1 MLKTLPPRP
10 TTKVARQW
18 HAEEVRARL
27 RIGEIVAR
35 LERNALGEVLENER
49 PMTKEQVM
57 SAKILLA
64 KALPDLVAI
73 KHSGNVNVVRPDDLT
88 DAELASIATSRSDGV
103 AEPPA
108 ITTEPSEV
116 H

>member
-1 MLKTLPPRP
+1 MLRTLTPPVA
-10 TTKVARQW
+10 TKASRRW

-27 RIGEIVAR
+27 KINAIISR
-35 LERNALGEVLENER
+35 LERCALGRLQ
-49 PMTKEQVM
+49 MTKEQLT
-57 SAKILLA
+57 AARILLA

-88 DAELASIATSRSDGV
+88 DAELASIATGRSVGT
-103 AEPPA
+103 AEPAPVA
-108 ITTEPSEV
+108 PEPVEV

>member
-1 MLKTLPPRP
+1 MISTSKPPIA
-10 TTKVARQW
+10 TKASRRW

-27 RIGEIVAR
+27 KINAIISR
-35 LERNALGEVLENER
+35 LERCALGHLE
-49 PMTKEQVM
+49 MTKEQLT
-57 SAKILLA
+57 AARIILA

-108 ITTEPSEV
+108 IATEPSEV

>member
-1 MLKTLPPRP
+1 MQKTLPPRP

-27 RIGEIVAR
+27 QINAIVSR
-35 LERNALGEVLENER
+35 LERHALGKLEP

-57 SAKILLA
+57 AAKILLA

-88 DAELASIATSRSDGV
+88 DAELANIARGGSAGV
-103 AEPPA
+103 VGPSPSAP
-108 ITTEPSEV
+108 EPSEV

>member
-1 MLKTLPPRP
+1 MRSVPKTTR
-10 TTKVARQW
+10 ASRQW

-27 RIGEIVAR
+27 RINEIVSR
-35 LERNALGEVLENER
+35 LERHVMDELEP

-57 SAKILLA
+57 AAKILLA
-64 KALPDLVAI
+64 KALPDLVAV

-88 DAELASIATSRSDGV
+88 DAELADIAQRSRAGV
-103 AEPPA
+103 VESPRSAPEPG
-108 ITTEPSEV
+108 EV

>member
-1 MLKTLPPRP
+1 MIKTLPPRP
-10 TTKVARQW
+10 TTKVSRQW

-27 RIGEIVAR
+27 RIGEIVSR
-35 LERNALGEVLENER
+35 LERNALGELEK

-57 SAKILLA
+57 AAKILLA
-64 KALPDLVAI
+64 KALPDLVAV

-88 DAELASIATSRSDGV
+88 DAELASIATGRSIRTV
-103 AEPPA
+103 EPPA
-108 ITTEPSEV
+108 SAPELNEV

>member
-88 DAELASIATSRSDGV
+88 DAELADIAQRSRGGV
-103 AEPPA
+103 VESPGGTP
-108 ITTEPSEV
+108 ESGEV

>member
-1 MLKTLPPRP
+1 MRLIPK
-10 TTKVARQW
+10 TTKAARQW

-27 RIGEIVAR
+27 RINEIVSR
-35 LERNALGEVLENER
+35 LERHAMNELET

-57 SAKILLA
+57 AAKILLA

-73 KHSGNVNVVRPDDLT
+73 KHSGNVNVARADDLT
-88 DAELASIATSRSDGV
+88 DAELADIAQRSRSGV
-103 AEPPA
+103 VESPGSAPEFG
-108 ITTEPSEV
+108 EV